1 MKKTITGLALFAFLL
16 SLTACGGTNE
26 TSGAAL
32 SSGSTSASGGNSSAS
47 GNSSGLNPGSVITS
61 ANSGNS
67 AGSPVITLPN
77 LPTIDEP
84 ETVTGAHELYDGN
97 FVYNPNVTDTSKRQR
112 YYADFKWE
120 DNAGILWQSGINEKP
135 WEEYDWEAAVAYGKA
150 HWDDGVGLCAPF
162 ISRCVTAGNITN
174 YTESSTSITLQ
185 LLHSRLGF
193 GQFLKYNKSDH
204 TISMPDYARPGDV
217 IQIYCSYEGAM
228 IHSLLMVGTDEE
240 GKLKAVCH
248 NMRNS
253 GTYTFHIDDLNDPCY
268 DCDTPTAEVFFYH
281 FYRDDD
287 EGLPEAV
294 VNNKDILLW
303 EEKAYVIPDE
313 KYDRQAALDYAKRY
327 SDESLGYYGASNLS
341 DILKAG
347 GISVGYPNQ
356 SALFLQLLKSRLGEA
371 YSQKVRADRT
381 VILPQ
386 YAKAGDIMF
395 TYCPNDGMIVSSGII
410 SGRDDTSR
418 MIVECTD
425 LINDGTA
432 AYKVDSYCAGCGD
445 DIKEVIIYCF
455 DD

>member
-1 MKKTITGLALFAFLL
+1 MKKTIAGIVLCIFSL
-16 SLTACGGTNE
+16 SLSACASTVE
-26 TSGAAL
+26 TSGVPV
-32 SSGSTSASGGNSSAS
+32 SSGSPEVSAVSTSSTSMVSAVPPESSS
-47 GNSSGLNPGSVITS
+47 RVPLQSI
-61 ANSGNS
+61 
-67 AGSPVITLPN
+67 PN
-77 LPTIDEP
+77 LPTVDEP
-84 ETVTGAHELYDGN
+84 ETITGTHDLYNGN
-97 FVYNPNVTDTSKRQR
+97 FVYNPNVTDTSNRQR
-112 YYADFKWE
+112 YNADFEWIDKP
-120 DNAGILWQSGINEKP
+120 GTLWQSGIDECP
-135 WEEYDWEAAVAYGKA
+135 WEKYDTEAAIAYGKA
-150 HWDDGVGLCAPF
+150 HWDDGQGLCAEF
-162 ISRCVTAGNITN
+162 LSRCVTAGKITN
-174 YTESSTSITLQ
+174 FTQSSTSITLQ

-193 GQFLKYNKSDH
+193 GQFVRYNKSDH
-204 TISMPDYARPGDV
+204 TISLPKYARPGDV
-217 IQIYCSYEGAM
+217 VQIYCSYEGTL

-268 DCDTPTAEVFFYH
+268 DCDSKTVEVFFYH

-313 KYDRQAALDYAKRY
+313 KYDREAALAYAKRN
-327 SDESLGYYGASNLS
+327 SGESLGYYGASNLS

-371 YSQKVRADRT
+371 YSQRVRADRT

-395 TYCPNDGMIVSSGII
+395 TYCPNDGMIVSSAII

-418 MIVECTD
+418 MITESSD
-425 LINDGTA
+425 LLNDGSA

-445 DIKEVIIYCF
+445 DINEVIIYCF
-455 DD
+455 YD

>member
-1 MKKTITGLALFAFLL
+1 MKKTITSLALAAFILT
-16 SLTACGGTNE
+16 LTACGATKE

-32 SSGSTSASGGNSSAS
+32 NSNASSGNSSAAA
-47 GNSSGLNPGSVITS
+47 SGLNPGDVINTESATS
-61 ANSGNS
+61 T
-67 AGSPVITLPN
+67 PIMTLPN
-77 LPTIDEP
+77 LPTTDEP

-97 FVYNPNVTDTSKRQR
+97 YVYNPNVIDTSNSRR
-112 YYADFKWE
+112 YYANFEWQ
-120 DNAGILWQSGINEKP
+120 NNSGVLWQSGINEKP
-135 WEEYDWEAAVAYGKA
+135 WESYDWDAAVAYGKA

-162 ISRCVTAGNITN
+162 VSRCITAGDITN
-174 YTESSTSITLQ
+174 YTDSSTSITLQ

-204 TISMPDYARPGDV
+204 SIPMPDYARAGDV
-217 IQIYCSYEGAM
+217 IQIYCSYEGMM
-228 IHSLLMVGTDEE
+228 IHSLLMVGTDDE

-268 DCDTPTAEVFFYH
+268 DCKTPTAEVFFYH
-281 FYRDDD
+281 FYREDD
-287 EGLPEAV
+287 EGLPEEI
-294 VNNKDILLW
+294 VNNPDILLW

-313 KYDRQAALDYAKRY
+313 KYDRQAALDFAKRY
-327 SDESLGYYGASNLS
+327 SDESLGYYGAVNLS
-341 DILKAG
+341 DILQAG
-347 GISVGYPNQ
+347 GLSIGYPNQ

-395 TYCPNDGMIVSSGII
+395 TYCPYDGMIVSSGII
-410 SGRDDTSR
+410 SGHDDTGR
-418 MIVECTD
+418 MIVETTD
-425 LINDGTA
+425 LINDGSA

>member
-1 MKKTITGLALFAFLL
+1 MKKTIAGIMLCALTLTFAACD
-16 SLTACGGTNE
+16 TARE
-26 TSGAAL
+26 TSGAPV
-32 SSGSTSASGGNSSAS
+32 SSGSSA
-47 GNSSGLNPGSVITS
+47 VFS

-67 AGSPVITLPN
+67 GNSSGSGGIEPESSSSSQIMSLPN
-77 LPTIDEP
+77 LPTTDEP
-84 ETVTGAHELYDGN
+84 ETITGTHELYDGN
-97 FVYNPNVTDTSKRQR
+97 FVYNPNVTDTSFKQR
-112 YYADFKWE
+112 YYADFEWE
-120 DNAGILWQSGINEKP
+120 ENPGILWQSGINEIP
-135 WEEYDWEAAVAYGKA
+135 WEEYDWDAAVAYGKA

-162 ISRCVTAGNITN
+162 ISRCITAGDITN

-204 TISMPDYARPGDV
+204 SISMPDYARPGDV

-228 IHSLLMVGTDEE
+228 IHSLLMVGTDDE

-268 DCDTPTAEVFFYH
+268 DCATPTAEVFFYH

-287 EGLPEAV
+287 EGLPEEV

-303 EEKAYVIPDE
+303 EEEAYTIPDE
-313 KYDRQAALDYAKRY
+313 EYDREAALDYAKRY
-327 SDESLGYYGASNLS
+327 SGESLGYYGAKNLS
-341 DILKAG
+341 DILQAG

-418 MIVECTD
+418 MIVETTD
-425 LINDGTA
+425 LLNDGSE

-445 DIKEVIIYCF
+445 DIREVIIYCF

>member
-1 MKKTITGLALFAFLL
+1 MKKTIASIALFAFLL
-16 SLTACGGTNE
+16 TLTACGSTVE
-26 TSGAAL
+26 TSGVSV
-32 SSGSTSASGGNSSAS
+32 SSESSAVS
-47 GNSSGLNPGSVITS
+47 EGSPSSTETVITS
-61 ANSGNS
+61 DPESS
-67 AGSPVITLPN
+67 SSVPIQFIPN
-77 LPTIDEP
+77 LPTVDEP
-84 ETVTGAHELYDGN
+84 ETITGTHDLYDGN
-97 FVYNPNVTDTSKRQR
+97 FVYNPNVTDTSNKQR
-112 YYADFKWE
+112 YYADFEWE
-120 DNAGILWQSGINEKP
+120 DNPGILWQSGINEIP
-135 WEEYDWEAAVAYGKA
+135 WEEYDWDAAVTYGKA

-162 ISRCVTAGNITN
+162 ISRCITEGDITN

-204 TISMPDYARPGDV
+204 SISMPDYARPGDV
-217 IQIYCSYEGAM
+217 IQIYCSYEGMM
-228 IHSLLMVGTDEE
+228 IHSLLMVGTDDE
-240 GKLKAVCH
+240 GKLRAVCH

-268 DCDTPTAEVFFYH
+268 DCKTPTAEVFFYH

-341 DILKAG
+341 YILRAG
-347 GISVGYPNQ
+347 GISIGYPNQ

-418 MIVECTD
+418 MIVEATD
-425 LINDGTA
+425 LLNDGSE

-455 DD
+455 NDQ

>member
-1 MKKTITGLALFAFLL
+1 MKKTIAGIMLCALTLTFA
-16 SLTACGGTNE
+16 ACDTTKE
-26 TSGAAL
+26 TSGAPV
-32 SSGSTSASGGNSSAS
+32 SGSAVTSS
-47 GNSSGLNPGSVITS
+47 GNSSG
-61 ANSGNS
+61 SGNS
-67 AGSPVITLPN
+67 GGVNPGNVLSPESSSSSPMMTLPN
-77 LPTIDEP
+77 LPTTDEP
-84 ETVTGAHELYDGN
+84 ETITGAHELYDGN
-97 FVYNPNVTDTSKRQR
+97 FVYNPNVTDTSNRQR
-112 YYADFKWE
+112 YYASFEWE
-120 DNAGILWQSGINEKP
+120 DNPGTLWQSGINEIP
-135 WEEYDWEAAVAYGKA
+135 WESYDWDAAVAYGRG

-162 ISRCVTAGNITN
+162 ISRCITAGDITN

-193 GQFLKYNKSDH
+193 GQFMKYNKSDH
-204 TISMPDYARPGDV
+204 SISMPDYARPGDV

-228 IHSLLMVGTDEE
+228 IHSLLMVGTDDE

-268 DCDTPTAEVFFYH
+268 DCATPTAEVFFYH

-303 EEKAYVIPDE
+303 EEEAYTIPDE

-327 SDESLGYYGASNLS
+327 SGESLGYYGAKNLS
-341 DILKAG
+341 DILQAG

-425 LINDGTA
+425 LINDGTE

-445 DIKEVIIYCF
+445 DIREVIIYCF

>member
-1 MKKTITGLALFAFLL
+1 MKKTIAGISLCVILL
-16 SLTACGGTNE
+16 TFSACGGKVE
-26 TSGAAL
+26 TSGAPV
-32 SSGSTSASGGNSSAS
+32 SSGSSASSAGSSSVPGGVE
-47 GNSSGLNPGSVITS
+47 PGSVVNTESSS
-61 ANSGNS
+61 AAPIMS
-67 AGSPVITLPN
+67 LPN
-77 LPTIDEP
+77 LPTVDEP
-84 ETVTGAHELYDGN
+84 ETVTGTHELYDGN
-97 FVYNPNVTDTSKRQR
+97 FVYNPNVTDKSNKQR
-112 YYADFKWE
+112 YYASFEWE
-120 DNAGILWQSGINEKP
+120 DNPGILWQSGIDEKP
-135 WEEYDWEAAVAYGKA
+135 WPEYDWDAAVTYGKA

-162 ISRCVTAGNITN
+162 ISRCITEGDITN

-204 TISMPDYARPGDV
+204 SISMPDYARPGDV
-217 IQIYCSYEGAM
+217 VQIYCSYEGMM

-253 GTYTFHIDDLNDPCY
+253 GTYTFQIDGWNDPCY
-268 DCDTPTAEVFFYH
+268 DCETPTAEVFFYH

-313 KYDRQAALDYAKRY
+313 KYDREAALAYAKKY
-327 SDESLGYYGASNLS
+327 SGESLGYYGASNLS
-341 DILKAG
+341 DILSAG

-410 SGRDDTSR
+410 SGRDDTGR
-418 MIVECTD
+418 MIVEATD
-425 LINDGTA
+425 LLNDGTA

-445 DIKEVIIYCF
+445 DIREVIIYCF
-455 DD
+455 DE

>member
-1 MKKTITGLALFAFLL
+1 MRKTIASIALFAFLL
-16 SLTACGGTNE
+16 TLTACRGVDEKSGTPV
-26 TSGAAL
+26 
-32 SSGSTSASGGNSSAS
+32 SSGSSVTSAGNSSVP
-47 GNSSGLNPGSVITS
+47 GGVEPGSVIAPESS
-61 ANSGNS
+61 ASVPIMS
-67 AGSPVITLPN
+67 LPN
-77 LPTIDEP
+77 LPAVDEP
-84 ETVTGAHELYDGN
+84 ETVTGAHDLYDGN
-97 FVYNPNVTDTSKRQR
+97 FVYNPNVTDTSNKQR
-112 YYADFKWE
+112 YYASFEWE
-120 DNAGILWQSGINEKP
+120 DNSGILWQSGINEKP
-135 WEEYDWEAAVAYGKA
+135 WEEYDRDAAVTYGKA

-162 ISRCVTAGNITN
+162 ISRCITAGDITN
-174 YTESSTSITLQ
+174 YTDSSTSITLQ

-193 GQFLKYNKSDH
+193 GQFLKYDKSDH
-204 TISMPDYARPGDV
+204 SIPMPDYARPGDV
-217 IQIYCSYEGAM
+217 VQIYCSYEGAM

-287 EGLPEAV
+287 EGLPDAV

-303 EEKAYVIPDE
+303 EEQAYVIPDE
-313 KYDRQAALDYAKRY
+313 EYDREAALDYAKRN
-327 SDESLGYYGASNLS
+327 SGESLGYYGASNLS

-418 MIVECTD
+418 MTVETTD
-425 LINDGTA
+425 LLNDSSE

-445 DIKEVIIYCF
+445 DIKEVIIFCF